1 MNILN
6 FTSVFPDENS
16 CKIHFKNQREKEGVV
31 CKKCGCKNHY
41 WLQNKWQWQCKTC
54 NFRTTLRSGTVMEN
68 SNLKVRLWY
77 LAMLFMR
84 YSKKGIS
91 AMELQRQLNHKR
103 YDTIWSLMHRIRN
116 AMGNRDALYTLEG
129 MIEFDEAYFEK
140 ATPEGIKLKRGK
152 GSQKQQNVAVMAES
166 TELEDVETGKKS
178 KHCRYFKMKVLDTH
192 KSKEIVDAVKDN
204 IENKSIVFSDK
215 STSYVDICDYVEI
228 HSMEKSTTKTTKS
241 TLKWVHVAISNAKRT
256 MLGIYHKI
264 NGKYLQLYLDEFCYK
279 LNRRYYGENL
289 FNRLTLAVAKTYW

>member
-6 FTSVFPDENS
+6 FTTVFPDENS

-54 NFRTTLRSGTVMEN
+54 NFRTTLRSGTLMEN

-256 MLGIYHKI
+256 LLGIYHKI